1 MPDKIS
7 PGSGLE
13 PCHET
18 LQVPGLAP
26 LHLLYC
32 GRHLPQVQSGGP
44 PQVHRLE
51 AVGAQGKG
59 PGQPSA
65 FYLYVDCAAVLFK
78 EQVNRQLY
86 RRESGYMLPPGSR
99 KNKFGNWYRTY
110 VFDTKKF

>member
-7 PGSGLE
+7 PGPGLE
-13 PCHET
+13 PDHEA

-32 GRHLPQVQSGGP
+32 GRHFPQVQSGGP

-51 AVGAQGKG
+51 AVGAQGWG

-65 FYLYVDCAAVLFK
+65 FHLYVDSAAVLDEK
-78 EQVNRQLY
+78 QVNRQLY
-86 RRESGYMLPPGSR
+86 RRESGYLIPRGSR
-99 KNKFGNWYRTY
+99 KNKLGKWYLC
-110 VFDTKKF
+110 F